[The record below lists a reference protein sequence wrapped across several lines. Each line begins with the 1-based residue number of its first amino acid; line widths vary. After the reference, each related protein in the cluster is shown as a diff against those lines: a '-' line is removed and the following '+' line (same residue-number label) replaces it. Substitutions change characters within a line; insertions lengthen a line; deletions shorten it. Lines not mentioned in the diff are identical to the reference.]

1 MAGCKYY
8 EDENIAKIIKCY
20 EPFRVL
26 KKEPQGRFKGQFI
39 NNAQPDF
46 FGINLKTGQSIVFE
60 AKYTMDNKFKK
71 SVISKEQYKTLDIYH
86 NAGAYVGVCACLD
99 KDYYFIPFKEIKEA
113 KQNRGREYLLKEE
126 IEQYKLSFYKGAL
139 LFLG

>member
-1 MAGCKYY
+1 ML
-8 EDENIAKIIKCY
+8 NLTI
-20 EPFRVL
+20 
-26 KKEPQGRFKGQFI
+26 
-39 NNAQPDF
+39 

-60 AKYTMDNKFKK
+60 AKFTIDNKFKK
-71 SVISKEQYKTLDIYH
+71 SVISKEQYKTLDIYY

-126 IEQYKLSFYKGAL
+126 IEQYKLDFYKGAL